1 VTAGVQLTG
10 HLSVFEHMT
19 LELNTARILIV
30 DDEEDILLAARLLLK
45 RHFAFVQTTRDPSLL
60 PDLVRKG
67 AFDVLLLDMNFA
79 AGADDGAEGLKRL
92 SEVLLLDP
100 QAVVVLV
107 TAHSGVELA
116 VQAMKQGAADFVTKP
131 WENERLLATL
141 LAAVNLRR
149 SRMETVQLRNRNRG
163 LAAATNTEVEMIG
176 TSSAAL
182 RVLDTIRRTAPTDAN
197 VLILGE
203 NGTGKE
209 LVAREIHRHS
219 SRGGEVFLR
228 VDLGALSPQLFES
241 ELFGHRR
248 GAFTDAREDRIG
260 LFRAAAGGTLFL
272 DEIGNVPLH
281 LQSKLLTALERRE
294 VVPVGAD
301 KPEPID
307 VRLISATNLTPEHLT
322 DADRFRQDLF
332 YRINTVEIALPPLR
346 ERREDIPLLLEHF
359 IAFYAQKYNFPVKRL
374 SATALDELMA
384 HAWPGNVRALRH
396 AVERAIILS
405 EGAILEADDFSLA
418 AERTNS
424 SASGSHEASKLDDIE
439 KDAIVRALAESNGN
453 VSRAAAGLGLTR
465 ASLYRRKMKY
475 GL

>member
-1 VTAGVQLTG
+1 MAPDP
-10 HLSVFEHMT
+10 SS
-19 LELNTARILIV
+19 ARILVV
-30 DDEEDILLAARLLLK
+30 DDEEDILVAARLALK
-45 RHFAFVQTTRDPSLL
+45 RHFASVQTIPDPTRL
-60 PDLVRKG
+60 PDLVRQG

-79 AGADDGAEGLKRL
+79 IGVDDGAEGLKWL
-92 SEVLLLDP
+92 SEVITIDP
-100 QAVVVLV
+100 QAAVVLV

-116 VQAMKQGAADFVTKP
+116 FPAMKQGAADFVTKP
-131 WENERLLATL
+131 WENERLVATL
-141 LAAVNLRR
+141 SAAVNLRR
-149 SRMETVQLRNRNRG
+149 SRLETVELRKRNRG
-163 LAAATNTEVEMIG
+163 LAAATRTEIEVIG
-176 TSSAAL
+176 TSPAAL
-182 RVLDTIRRTAPTDAN
+182 QVFDTIRRAAPTDAN

-219 SRGGEVFLR
+219 RRTDDVFLR

-260 LFRAAAGGTLFL
+260 LFRAATGGTLFL

-307 VRLISATNLTPEHLT
+307 VRLISATNLAPEHLA

-332 YRINTVEIALPPLR
+332 YRINTVEIRLPPLR

-359 IAFYAQKYNFPVKRL
+359 IAIYAQKYNFPVKRL
-374 SATALDELMA
+374 SATALDELTA
-384 HAWPGNVRALRH
+384 HAWPGNVRELRH
-396 AVERAIILS
+396 AVERAVILS
-405 EGAILEADDFSLA
+405 DGAILEADDFSLIA
-418 AERTNS
+418 SRADVPVSHSADTSRLDTVER
-424 SASGSHEASKLDDIE
+424 SAVA
-439 KDAIVRALAESNGN
+439 RALSDSSGN
-453 VSRAAAGLGLTR
+453 ISRAAAALGLTR
-465 ASLYRRKMKY
+465 ASLYRRKTKY

>member
-1 VTAGVQLTG
+1 
-10 HLSVFEHMT
+10 MT
-19 LELNTARILIV
+19 PASPSSARILVV
-30 DDEEDILLAARLLLK
+30 DDEEDILQAARLLLK
-45 RHFAFVQTTRDPSLL
+45 RHFSSVQTLRDPSSL
-60 PDLVRKG
+60 PELVRRN

-79 AGADDGAEGLKRL
+79 AGADDGTEGLKWL
-92 SEVLLLDP
+92 KEVMSLDS

-107 TAHSGVELA
+107 TAHGGVELA
-116 VQAMKQGAADFVTKP
+116 VEAMKQGAADFVIKP

-149 SRMETVQLRNRNRG
+149 SRAEVLELRSRNRG
-163 LAAATNTEVEMIG
+163 LAAATHTESGLLG
-176 TSSAAL
+176 TSPALL
-182 RVLDTIRRTAPTDAN
+182 RVFDTIRRAAPTDAN

-219 SRGGEVFLR
+219 PRAAEVFLR

-248 GAFTDAREDRIG
+248 GAFTDAKEDRIG

-294 VVPVGAD
+294 IVPVGSNRA
-301 KPEPID
+301 EAID
-307 VRLISATNLTPEHLT
+307 VRLICATNLAVQSLGDP
-322 DADRFRQDLF
+322 DRFREDLL

-359 IAFYAQKYNFPVKRL
+359 IALYAQKYNFPVKRL
-374 SATALDELMA
+374 SAGALEELTA

-396 AVERAIILS
+396 AVERAVIFS
-405 EGAILEADDFSLA
+405 EGAVLEAADFSLMA
-418 AERTNS
+418 SRRDTTVKPSAESPR
-424 SASGSHEASKLDDIE
+424 LDAVE
-439 KDAIVRALAESNGN
+439 RNAIARALEQYQGN
-453 VSRAAAGLGLTR
+453 VSRAADALGLTR
-465 ASLYRRKMKY
+465 ASLYRRKEKY

>member
-1 VTAGVQLTG
+1 MA
-10 HLSVFEHMT
+10 S
-19 LELNTARILIV
+19 ELNPARILIV
-30 DDEEDILLAARLLLK
+30 DDQEDILFAARLLLK
-45 RHFAFVQTTRDPSLL
+45 RHFSFVQTSQDPSLL

-67 AFDVLLLDMNFA
+67 AFDVLLLDMNFT
-79 AGADDGAEGLKRL
+79 AGADDGVEGLRRL
-92 SEVLLLDP
+92 SEVLTLDP

-149 SRMETVQLRNRNRG
+149 SRMEAVQLRNRNRG
-163 LAAATNTEVEMIG
+163 LAAAINTEAEMIG
-176 TSSAAL
+176 TSPAAL
-182 RVLDTIRRTAPTDAN
+182 RVLDTVRRTAPTDAN

-219 SRGGEVFLR
+219 RRACEVFLR

-248 GAFTDAREDRIG
+248 GAFTDAREDRVG
-260 LFRAAAGGTLFL
+260 LFRAATGGTLFL

-307 VRLISATNLTPEHLT
+307 VRLISATNLNPQHLA

-332 YRINTVEIALPPLR
+332 YRINTVEITLPPLR

-359 IAFYAQKYNFPVKRL
+359 IAVYAQKYNFPHKRL
-374 SATALDELMA
+374 SATALDELVA
-384 HAWPGNVRALRH
+384 HTWHGNVRALRH
-396 AVERAIILS
+396 AAERAVILS
-405 EGAILEADDFSLA
+405 EGSILEADDFSLA
-418 AERTNS
+418 PERTN
-424 SASGSHEASKLDDIE
+424 ASTRGSPDTPRLDDME
-439 KDAIVRALAESNGN
+439 RDAIGRALAESDGN

-465 ASLYRRKMKY
+465 ASLYRRKVKY

>member
-1 VTAGVQLTG
+1 MAP
-10 HLSVFEHMT
+10 
-19 LELNTARILIV
+19 ELNSARILIV

-45 RHFAFVQTTRDPSLL
+45 RHFASVQTSRDPSLL

-92 SEVLLLDP
+92 SEVLMLDP

-163 LAAATNTEVEMIG
+163 LAAATHIEVEMIG

-182 RVLDTIRRTAPTDAN
+182 RVLDTIRRAAPTDAN

-219 SRGGEVFLR
+219 RRAGEVFLR
-228 VDLGALSPQLFES
+228 IDLGALSPQLFES

-248 GAFTDAREDRIG
+248 GSFTDAREDRIG
-260 LFRAAAGGTLFL
+260 LFRAATGGTLFL

-301 KPEPID
+301 KPESID
-307 VRLISATNLTPEHLT
+307 VRLISATNLTRKHLA

-332 YRINTVEIALPPLR
+332 YRINTVEITLPPLR

-359 IAFYAQKYNFPVKRL
+359 ISFYAQKYNFAVKRL

-396 AVERAIILS
+396 AVERAVILS
-405 EGAILEADDFSLA
+405 EGAILEADDFSLV
-418 AERTNS
+418 AERTNA
-424 SASGSHEASKLDDIE
+424 SARGSPDTSRLDDIE
-439 KDAIVRALAESNGN
+439 RDAISRALAESNGN